1 MRNER
6 KELARAFVEK
16 TDKNIFLTG
25 KAGTGKTTFLR
36 TLQDNCSKR
45 LVVVAPTG
53 VAAINARGVTI
64 HSFFQLSFGVQL
76 PDNNGAKSFTSNRNV
91 HHFRKDKINI
101 LKSLDLL
108 IIDEISMVRAD
119 LLDAID
125 ETLRRY
131 KNRRFP
137 FGGVQLLMIGD
148 LQQLAPIVRPDE
160 QELLKTVYDTPF
172 FFSSKALQKAGF
184 ISIEL
189 TKVYRQKDEK
199 FIRILN
205 DIRDGRL
212 TNSDRIALD
221 GRYDKNFSPDKY
233 KDSIVL
239 TTHNRIADEIN
250 WKELAAV
257 KGSAFIYNADVQGSY
272 PDYSYPT
279 EPVLRLKVGARVMF
293 VKNDSKKRFYN
304 GKIGT
309 VAKLD
314 EKVVFV
320 KCEGDPDSLEIEAE
334 EWDNYNYSLDK
345 ETDEIIE
352 KSIGKFSQIPLKL
365 AWAVTIHKS
374 QGLTFDRAVIDANA
388 AFAYGQVYVALSR
401 CRSLEGVVL
410 SSPISERGLFSEK
423 SISDFTSKIEETMPG
438 QQQLISCENDYACS
452 LVKDFNDFSGIAY
465 RMRYIMKIISENIS
479 SVPSNVQKNCQD
491 SFSLF
496 EDNILNISDTFD
508 HQLQRLMYEEPD
520 IKKNELLNQR
530 IEKASE
536 YYLKQLEVVEGFIA
550 TLCFDVDNTVLRKSL
565 RNASK
570 NLAFDYRVKKSCLNS
585 VSDGMDVEKYLR
597 ARSVA
602 CLDKNVKLPEIEK
615 KTPAVVENLKYP
627 ELYNL
632 LRKWR
637 DETSKEKDVACY
649 QVIQVKSMMEI
660 AETLPQS
667 TADLKQI
674 KGIGKKKLDDYGKD
688 ILDIVADFVE
698 ANGISFV
705 S

>member
-36 TLQDNCSKR
+36 MLQDNCSKR

-76 PDNNGAKSFTSNRNV
+76 PDKDGNNFTGNRNV

-131 KNRRFP
+131 KNRRLP

-148 LQQLAPIVRPDE
+148 LQQLAPIVRPEE
-160 QELLKTVYDTPF
+160 QEILKTVYDTPF
-172 FFSSKALQKAGF
+172 FFSSKALQLSGF

-205 DIRDGRL
+205 DIRDGKL
-212 TNSDRIALD
+212 TKFDRIALD
-221 GRYDKNFSPDKY
+221 SRYDKDFSPDKY
-233 KDSIVL
+233 KDYIVL
-239 TTHNRIADEIN
+239 TTHNRIADDIN
-250 WKELAAV
+250 KRELAAV
-257 KGSAFIYNADVQGSY
+257 KGSVFTYSARVEGSY

-279 EPVLRLKVGARVMF
+279 ESVLKLKVGARVMF
-293 VKNDSKKRFYN
+293 VKNDPKKQFYN

-309 VAKLD
+309 VVKLD
-314 EKVVFV
+314 KNVVSV
-320 KCEGDPDSLEIEAE
+320 KCEGDQDSLEIQAE

-374 QGLTFDRAVIDANA
+374 QGLTFDNAVIDAKSS
-388 AFAYGQVYVALSR
+388 FAYGQVYVALSR

-410 SSPISERGLFSEK
+410 SSPISERGLFSDK
-423 SISDFTSKIEETMPG
+423 FISDFTSKIEAIMPD
-438 QQQLISCENDYACS
+438 QQQLLSCENEYACS

-479 SVPSNVQKNCQD
+479 SVPSNVQKSCEN
-491 SFSLF
+491 SFGLF
-496 EDNILNISDTFD
+496 EDKIISISDTFD

-520 IKKNELLNQR
+520 ITKNELLNQR

-536 YYLKQLEVVEGFIA
+536 YYIKQFEIVESFIA
-550 TLCFDVDNTVLRKSL
+550 VLCFDVDNKVLRKSL
-565 RNASK
+565 RNATK
-570 NLAFDYRVKKSCLNS
+570 NLAFDYKVKKACLKS
-585 VSDGMDVEKYLR
+585 VSKGMDVEKYLKAR
-597 ARSVA
+597 AVA
-602 CLDKNVKLPEIEK
+602 SLDKNVKLPESVK
-615 KTPAVVENLKYP
+615 KTSDVVENLKYP

-637 DETSKEKDVACY
+637 DEISKENNVACY

-660 AETLPQS
+660 AETLPQT

-674 KGIGKKKLDDYGKD
+674 KGIGKKKLDDYGKQL
-688 ILDIVADFVE
+688 LDLVANYVE
-698 ANGISFV
+698 TNGINFV

>member
-1 MRNER
+1 MRNEK
-6 KELARAFVEK
+6 KELARSFVEK
-16 TDKNIFLTG
+16 TNKNIFLTG

-36 TLQDNCSKR
+36 MMQDKCSKR

-64 HSFFQLSFGVQL
+64 HSFFQLSFGIQL
-76 PDNNGAKSFTSNRNV
+76 PGKDGNNFASNRNV

-131 KNRRFP
+131 RNHKLP

-160 QELLKTVYDTPF
+160 QEILKTVYDTPF

-199 FIRILN
+199 FISILN
-205 DIRDGRL
+205 DIRDGKL
-212 TNSDRIALD
+212 TNSDRIALNN
-221 GRYDKNFSPDKY
+221 RYDKNFSPDKY
-233 KDSIVL
+233 KDYIIL
-239 TTHNRIADEIN
+239 TTHNRIADDIN
-250 WKELAAV
+250 KRELAAI
-257 KGSAFIYNADVQGSY
+257 KGPVFSYNAKVEGNY

-279 EPVLRLKVGARVMF
+279 ESVLKLKVGARVMF
-293 VKNDSKKRFYN
+293 VKNDPKKRFYN

-309 VAKLD
+309 VVKLD
-314 EKVVFV
+314 ENVVYV
-320 KCEGDPDSLEIEAE
+320 KCEGDQESLEIKAE

-345 ETDEIIE
+345 DTDEIIE

-374 QGLTFDRAVIDANA
+374 QGLTFDNAVIDAKSS
-388 AFAYGQVYVALSR
+388 FAYGQVYVALSR
-401 CRSLEGVVL
+401 CRSLEGLVL
-410 SSPISERGLFSEK
+410 SSPISESGLFSDK
-423 SISDFTSKIEETMPG
+423 YISDFTSKIEAEMPD
-438 QQQLISCENDYACS
+438 QQQLISCENEYACS
-452 LVKDFNDFSGIAY
+452 LIKDFNDFSGIAY
-465 RMRYIMKIISENIS
+465 RMRYIMKIISDNIS
-479 SVPSNVQKNCQD
+479 SIPSNVQKVCQN
-491 SFSLF
+491 SFELF
-496 EDNILNISDTFD
+496 EDKILSISNTFD

-520 IKKNELLNQR
+520 IKKNQLLNER

-536 YYLKQLEVVEGFIA
+536 YYLKQFEIVEKFIA
-550 TLCFDVDNTVLRKSL
+550 SLCFDIDNKVLKKSM
-565 RNASK
+565 RNATK
-570 NLAFDYRVKKSCLNS
+570 NLAFDYRVKKACLKS
-585 VSDGMDVEKYLR
+585 VSDGMNVEKYLKAR
-597 ARSVA
+597 AVA
-602 CLDKNVKLPEIEK
+602 SLDKNVKLPEIEK
-615 KTPAVVENLKYP
+615 KTPSVVENLKYP

-637 DETSKEKDVACY
+637 DEKADENNVARY

-660 AETLPQS
+660 AETLPQT

-674 KGIGKKKLDDYGKD
+674 KGIGKKKLEDYGKQL
-688 ILDIVADFVE
+688 LDLVADFVE
-698 ANGISFV
+698 ANGINFV